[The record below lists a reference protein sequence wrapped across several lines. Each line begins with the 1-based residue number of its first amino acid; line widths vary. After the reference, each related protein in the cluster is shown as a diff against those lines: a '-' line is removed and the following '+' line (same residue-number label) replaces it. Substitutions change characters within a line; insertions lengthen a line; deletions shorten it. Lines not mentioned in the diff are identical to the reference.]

1 MSKYGHCGCC
11 SRRFASQASRTLA
24 ERRASIRRELMGGE
38 AAEHLGPLVIARG
51 TIPFQDKRQRHLSD
65 SEAFMFG
72 QS

>member
-1 MSKYGHCGCC
+1 MARYGTCCCC

-51 TIPFQDKRQRHLSD
+51 TIPSPDKHQRHLND
-65 SEAFMFG
+65 SVEYRAG
-72 QS
+72 QQ